1 MEWSWYASVAGRWDA
16 VLGVGWGKC
25 WPRRIVGSGD
35 PSGSEAW
42 VGPGRW
48 APAARAVPL
57 RSADGSRSTPAPRV
71 PNLSASRR
79 VKCLV
84 VIGLLLG
91 LLSLSSWHLVHPWPS
106 PTPSQDRRY
115 VRPVLSRRTW

>member
-1 MEWSWYASVAGRWDA
+1 MGGIGRSASKGFLRG
-16 VLGVGWGKC
+16 L
-25 WPRRIVGSGD
+25 
-35 PSGSEAW
+35 AW
-42 VGPGRW
+42 
-48 APAARAVPL
+48 ATAARAVPL

-106 PTPSQDRRY
+106 PTPSQDRRH
-115 VRPVLSRRTW
+115 VRPVLSRRIEWRLC